1 MKTKGNSKADETG
14 EQAIQAARRA
24 QLQKEVS
31 KRMDRPGASAEAVK
45 VQVVRLG
52 FSPDVRDICYSNRTS
67 AMTA

>member
-1 MKTKGNSKADETG
+1 MKTNGNSKADKAG
-14 EQAIQAARRA
+14 EQAIQAARRK

-52 FSPDVRDICYSNRTS
+52 FSPLEVSEEIFRHSQIL
-67 AMTA
+67 